1 MYTCDPTKGCF
12 NCVSTQQCMSAQV
25 YGVEW
30 SYGYMDMPGTGV
42 YSCRP
47 KANPM

>member
-1 MYTCDPTKGCF
+1 MIKHEVATGRPNACSLYHLVPT
-12 NCVSTQQCMSAQV
+12 QL